1 MSEPVF
7 LGYDREALDALYDVR
22 RRVLDWETYTDR
34 FEARGVE
41 ARARHATALD
51 LPYGPHERQRLD
63 VFRPVDTA
71 GPLPVHVFFH
81 GGYWRAGDKERYS
94 YIADAFVPLGAAY
107 VAVEYAL
114 IPDVDMDGLIA
125 QCREAVAWIHH
136 HADEHGLDRERIVV
150 SGHSAGGHIVGML
163 MASGWHADLDVPVDV
178 VRAGLSLSGL
188 HDLEP
193 IRETYLNEVLGL
205 DRGAALRNSPYRLPP
220 ATAAP
225 LILATGELEG
235 AEFARQTWVLDAYW
249 RSQGVDVTSAVLDG
263 HHHYSIVEQLGD
275 PTSELARALHRH
287 LGVG

>member
-1 MSEPVF
+1 MTDGRF

-41 ARARHATALD
+41 TRARWGAALD
-51 LPYGPHERQRLD
+51 VRYGGHERQRLD
-63 VFRPVDTA
+63 VFRPDGA
-71 GPLPVHVFFH
+71 DAPLPVHVFFH
-81 GGYWRAGDKERYS
+81 GGYWRSGDKERYS
-94 YIADAFVPLGAAY
+94 YVADAYVPLGAAY

-114 IPDVDMDGLIA
+114 VPEVDLDGLIA
-125 QCREAVAWIHH
+125 QCREAVAWVYH

-163 MASGWHADLDVPVDV
+163 MAAGWHDALGIPPEAI
-178 VRAGLSLSGL
+178 RAGMSLSGL

-193 IRETYLNEVLGL
+193 IRLTYLNDVLGL
-205 DRGAALRNSPYRLPP
+205 DLDAALRNSPYRLPP

-225 LILATGELEG
+225 LVLATGELEG

-249 RSQGVDVTSAVLDG
+249 RSQDVDVTSAVLDG
-263 HHHYSIVEQLGD
+263 HHHYSIVEALGD
-275 PTSELARALHRH
+275 PASELARALHRH
-287 LGVG
+287 LGVA